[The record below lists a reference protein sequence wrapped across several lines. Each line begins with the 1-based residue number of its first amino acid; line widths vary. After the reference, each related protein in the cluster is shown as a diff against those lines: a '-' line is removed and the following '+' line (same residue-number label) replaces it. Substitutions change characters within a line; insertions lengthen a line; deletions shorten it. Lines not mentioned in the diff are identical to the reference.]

1 MSSHR
6 ANHGTSN
13 PRPSRRI
20 RTRPKLCICT
30 CRSYCRTLN
39 PISGVYEG
47 SGCWIP
53 RGTRDSHVRDD
64 RRRLQNGTRIRA
76 MAPHVNSQVDHEGD
90 KSYGAQATIKIKLLQ
105 DEIEWLSGCP
115 VSSLATSFVFCN
127 NPVSTGIFIM
137 PLQDETIRPNHGLY
151 ALRSDCGANR
161 AFLHAENRYC
171 NMLWTIYRMQGANVN
186 PLGLEETREMILE
199 QLTRLNREKY
209 FQWAQ
214 QRVHVNDSGAI
225 LVNTGKYKH
234 TLSIFTL
241 FDADHSTS
249 FLAARTVGSCSK
261 SSFDLHTHPREY
273 PFYAT

>member
-6 ANHGTSN
+6 ANHSTSN
-13 PRPSRRI
+13 PSRKI
-20 RTRPKLCICT
+20 RTCPKLCICT

-39 PISGVYEG
+39 PILGVYEG

-64 RRRLQNGTRIRA
+64 KRRFQNGTRIRA
-76 MAPHVNSQVDHEGD
+76 MAPHVNSQVDHECD

-105 DEIEWLSGCP
+105 DEIKWLSGCP

-127 NPVSTGIFIM
+127 DPVSTGISIM

-151 ALRSDCGANR
+151 ALRSDCGANS

-171 NMLWTIYRMQGANVN
+171 NMLWTIHRMQGANVN
-186 PLGLEETREMILE
+186 PLRLEETREMILE
-199 QLTRLNREKY
+199 QLTRLNREKA

-225 LVNTGKYKH
+225 LVNTGKYMYKPALSIL
-234 TLSIFTL
+234 TLS
-241 FDADHSTS
+241 DMDHSTS
-249 FLAARTVGSCSK
+249 FLAARTVGPCSK
-261 SSFDLHTHPREY
+261 SSFDFDTHP
-273 PFYAT
+273 